1 MRENPIK
8 FQAIKLKQ
16 LYCLLGNHKQVV
28 EFHLYNLRI
37 LEEDAHSLSSLTI
50 ILPPYHNSDTTL
62 TFLLENYQDIFKEPQ
77 ELPPHRGHDH
87 AIPLKEGSQT
97 VNLQPY
103 KYLELQKDVLE
114 KKMVEKNIGN
124 QNYKA

>member
-8 FQAIKLKQ
+8 FQTIKLKQ

-97 VNLQPY
+97 VNLRPY